1 MTTKKDIDTLLA
13 TMSNKSAGEQIS
25 YALGLLAGK
34 IDELN
39 EKIDDQNKNIISM
52 NERIDSGK
60 LYDPNTPISEYDL
73 YFMNKQGKS
82 YTDISN
88 KTGINRSTVAS
99 AVQRVK
105 NSQKKEFI
113 CKLSNDEITELLNT
127 IVEVARERNI
137 VKG

>member
-1 MTTKKDIDTLLA
+1 MTTKKDIETLLA

-25 YALGLLAGK
+25 YALGLLATK
-34 IDELN
+34 IDDLN

-82 YTDISN
+82 YTDIAN

-105 NSQKKEFI
+105 NSQKREFI
-113 CKLSNDEITELLNT
+113 SKLSNDEITELLNT

-137 VKG
+137 VKS

>member
-1 MTTKKDIDTLLA
+1 MTTKKELDLLISS
-13 TMSNKSAGEQIS
+13 MKNKTESEQIIYS
-25 YALGLLAGK
+25 LGLLAGK

-39 EKIDDQNKNIISM
+39 EKIDDQNKNISSI

-82 YTDISN
+82 YTNISN

-113 CKLSNDEITELLNT
+113 SKLSNDEITELLNT

-137 VKG
+137 VKS